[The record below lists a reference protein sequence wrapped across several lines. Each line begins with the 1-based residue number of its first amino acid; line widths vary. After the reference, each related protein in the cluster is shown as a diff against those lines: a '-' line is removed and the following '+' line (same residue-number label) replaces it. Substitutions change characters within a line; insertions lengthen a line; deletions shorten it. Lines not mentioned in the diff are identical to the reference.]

1 MIPRR
6 EKKKCG
12 HTYIPGLFSSTRL
25 SDLGRRAG
33 GTVLRMS
40 YPVSRYS
47 SPRLRPLFDTPPER
61 IPMSADRSFRSMMI
75 IESSVRIPAPGVV
88 RIQMP
93 RVYVSVRQCVRLKR
107 RWRCNERNNAK
118 KPSFS
123 KKQSL
128 THCEFVYTY
137 IQTRLTNVTREE
149 RVCRM
154 VTHGFA
160 LIPTHS
166 SRSVTV

>member
-1 MIPRR
+1 MGDVRTYV
-6 EKKKCG
+6 
-12 HTYIPGLFSSTRL
+12 HTFLPSRLF
-25 SDLGRRAG
+25 DLRAG
-33 GTVLRMS
+33 GTVLRMSRS

-47 SPRLRPLFDTPPER
+47 SPRLHPLFDTPPER
-61 IPMSADRSFRSMMI
+61 IPMSADRSFRSMI
-75 IESSVRIPAPGVV
+75 IESSLRIPAPGVV
-88 RIQMP
+88 RILKMP

-107 RWRCNERNNAK
+107 RWRCNERNANAK

-128 THCEFVYTY
+128 THCEFVLYM
-137 IQTRLTNVTREE
+137 QTRLTNVTREE